1 MSFVL
6 SVTRAPVNGA
16 AFSPSQTLGPMSL
29 GAVAREAVWLMGG
42 SPFSIPAEEA
52 KRFALSLTRK
62 EHGTLWAHTPTGLI
76 FRIDPATEAPHPC
89 PCCTRLVLPTDH
101 EQAGLEDAYCLGCF
115 TWDRDVSAC
124 LPANSAHPKTVTESE
139 D

>member
-1 MSFVL
+1 MFVL
-6 SVTRAPVNGA
+6 SVTRPPAHGA
-16 AFSPSQTLGPMSL
+16 AFGKSITFGPL
-29 GAVAREAVWLMGG
+29 PTTAAVAREAAWLLGG
-42 SPFSIPAEEA
+42 SPFNIPTDEA
-52 KRFALSLTRK
+52 KRYGLSLARK
-62 EHGTLWAHTPTGLI
+62 DPGTQWVHTQTGLI
-76 FRIDPATEAPHPC
+76 FRIDPADNAPHPC

-124 LPANSAHPKTVTESE
+124 LPANSAHPKTITESE